1 MHLSF
6 LQEGKDGTD
15 PDMDITKDPY
25 DGKGSINDILQLG
38 GLVVKDG
45 CPPLVCESH
54 CAGVDAPVFGLVS
67 MGVPHKVLVRSEIDP
82 APALAKLLRHKG
94 DH

>member
-1 MHLSF
+1 MPCYCYCCYVALSF
-6 LQEGKDGTD
+6 LQEGKGGTD

-38 GLVVKDG
+38 GLIVKDG

-67 MGVPHKVLVRSEIDP
+67 MGVPHKVEGTRSTP
-82 APALAKLLRHKG
+82 RLPS
-94 DH
+94 